1 MNLKIYV
8 RMIFTIFISLLEYLV
23 GGFDNG
29 IKTLLIFMFTDIITG
44 VMKACVGKS
53 EKSLNGHLKSYV
65 MWKGGLKKALIIIV
79 IYISNMAESLISPD
93 SQILRNLTVSYYIAM
108 EALSILEN
116 IASCGISFPE
126 SLEKAL
132 EQLKDQ

>member
-1 MNLKIYV
+1 MNLKTYV
-8 RMIFTIFISLLEYLV
+8 RIIFTIFISLLEYLV

-29 IKTLLIFMFTDIITG
+29 IKTLLIFMFTDVITG
-44 VMKACVGKS
+44 FMKAYVGKS

-65 MWKGGLKKALIIIV
+65 MWKGGIKKALIIIV

-116 IASCGISFPE
+116 IASCGISFPK

>member
-1 MNLKIYV
+1 MNLKTYV
-8 RMIFTIFISLLEYLV
+8 RIIFTIVISLLEYLV

-29 IKTLLIFMFTDIITG
+29 IKTLLIFMFTDVITG
-44 VMKACVGKS
+44 FMKAYVGKS

-65 MWKGGLKKALIIIV
+65 MWKGGIKKALIIIV

-116 IASCGISFPE
+116 IASCGISFPK

>member
-1 MNLKIYV
+1 M
-8 RMIFTIFISLLEYLV
+8 EYLV

-29 IKTLLIFMFTDIITG
+29 IKTLLIFMFTDVITG
-44 VMKACVGKS
+44 FMKAYVGKS

-65 MWKGGLKKALIIIV
+65 MWKGGIKKALIIIV

-116 IASCGISFPE
+116 IASCGISFPK